1 MKKVI
6 VYTMKGCRH
15 CDDMKK
21 MLIESKIKFTSR
33 DIDKYKKEYDL
44 FVQATESE
52 FIPAFMLLTLEEG
65 NKTSNIQLM
74 VPDEDFDDLDEA
86 LIKVKRYLN

>member
-6 VYTMKGCRH
+6 VYTMEGCRH

-44 FVQATESE
+44 FVQATDSE
-52 FIPAFMLLTLEEG
+52 FIPAFMLITLEED

>member
-1 MKKVI
+1 
-6 VYTMKGCRH
+6 MKGCRH

-21 MLIESKIKFTSR
+21 MLSKSKIKFTSR
-33 DIDKYKKEYDL
+33 DIDKYQKEYDL
-44 FVQATESE
+44 FVQATDSE
-52 FIPAFMLLTLEEG
+52 FLPAFMLITLEEG

>member
-6 VYTMKGCRH
+6 VYTMKGCAH

-21 MLIESKIKFTSR
+21 MLTEAKIKYTSR

-44 FVQATESE
+44 FVQATDSE
-52 FIPAFMLLTLEEG
+52 FIHAFMLLTLEEG

-86 LIKVKRYLN
+86 VIKVKRYLK

>member
-44 FVQATESE
+44 FVQATDRE
-52 FIPAFMLLTLEEG
+52 FIPALMLITLEED

>member
-1 MKKVI
+1 
-6 VYTMKGCRH
+6 MKGCRH
-15 CDDMKK
+15 CEDMKK

-44 FVQATESE
+44 FVQATDSE
-52 FIPAFMLLTLEEG
+52 FIPAFMLITLEED

>member
-1 MKKVI
+1 
-6 VYTMKGCRH
+6 MKGCRH

-21 MLIESKIKFTSR
+21 MLSKSKIKFTSR
-33 DIDKYKKEYDL
+33 DIDKYQKEYDL
-44 FVQATESE
+44 FVQATDSE
-52 FIPAFMLLTLEEG
+52 YLPAFMLITLGEG

>member
-21 MLIESKIKFTSR
+21 MLSLLREILTNIKKNMTYLYR
-33 DIDKYKKEYDL
+33 
-44 FVQATESE
+44 
-52 FIPAFMLLTLEEG
+52 
-65 NKTSNIQLM
+65 QL
-74 VPDEDFDDLDEA
+74 
-86 LIKVKRYLN
+86 KVSLYRHLCY

>member
-21 MLIESKIKFTSR
+21 ML
-33 DIDKYKKEYDL
+33 
-44 FVQATESE
+44 
-52 FIPAFMLLTLEEG
+52 
-65 NKTSNIQLM
+65 
-74 VPDEDFDDLDEA
+74 DEA

>member
-6 VYTMKGCRH
+6 LYTMKGCPH
-15 CDDMKK
+15 CDEMKK
-21 MLIESKIKFTSR
+21 MLIDEKIKFTQR
-33 DIDKYKKEYDL
+33 DINKYEKEYDL
-44 FVQATESE
+44 FVQATDSE
-52 FIPAFMLLTLEEG
+52 FIPAFMMITLEKD

>member
-1 MKKVI
+1 
-6 VYTMKGCRH
+6 
-15 CDDMKK
+15 
-21 MLIESKIKFTSR
+21 
-33 DIDKYKKEYDL
+33 
-44 FVQATESE
+44 
-52 FIPAFMLLTLEEG
+52 MLLTLEEG

>member
-1 MKKVI
+1 
-6 VYTMKGCRH
+6 MKGCRH

-44 FVQATESE
+44 FVQATDSE
-52 FIPAFMLLTLEEG
+52 FIPAFMLITLEED

-86 LIKVKRYLN
+86 LIKVKRYLK